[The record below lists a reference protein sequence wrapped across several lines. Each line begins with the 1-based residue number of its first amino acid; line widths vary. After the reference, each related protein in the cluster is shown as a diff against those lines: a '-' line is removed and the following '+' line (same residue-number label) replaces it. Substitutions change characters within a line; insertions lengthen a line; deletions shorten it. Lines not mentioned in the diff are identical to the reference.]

1 MAGRALMDVT
11 NFFSIA
17 SQQNKW
23 LSVRQSVIAQNVAHV
38 NTPGY
43 KALDVEPFE
52 AVLNATGLK
61 MQKKQTHHLSPG
73 CGVGSDADTQEEAQ
87 WHVVH
92 SGNSVSIE
100 EQLFKASEVTGA
112 YSRNT
117 GVMKVFHRM
126 LLASTKG

>member
-1 MAGRALMDVT
+1 MDVT

-17 SQQNKW
+17 SQQNRW
-23 LSVRQSVIAQNVAHV
+23 LSVRQSVIAQNIAHV
-38 NTPGY
+38 NTPGF
-43 KALDVEPFE
+43 KAMDVEPFE

-61 MQKKQTHHLSPG
+61 MQKTQASHLSPVSG
-73 CGVGSDADTQEEAQ
+73 AGSDADAHEDAK

-92 SGNSVSIE
+92 SGNSVSLE
-100 EQLFKASEVTGA
+100 EQLFKASETTGA

-126 LLASTKG
+126 LLATAKG

>member
-1 MAGRALMDVT
+1 MDVT

-17 SQQNKW
+17 SQQNRW

-43 KALDVEPFE
+43 KAMDLEPFE
-52 AVLNATGLK
+52 AVLNATGIK
-61 MQKKQTHHLSPG
+61 MQRTQSNHLSPSSG
-73 CGVGSDADTQEEAQ
+73 SGSDANAQEDAK

-92 SGNSVSIE
+92 SGNSVSLE
-100 EQLFKASEVTGA
+100 EQLFKASENTGA

-126 LLASTKG
+126 LLSTAKG

>member
-1 MAGRALMDVT
+1 MDVT

-17 SQQNKW
+17 SQQNRW
-23 LSVRQSVIAQNVAHV
+23 LSVRQSVIAQNIAHA
-38 NTPGY
+38 NTPGF
-43 KALDVEPFE
+43 KAMDVEPFE

-61 MQKKQTHHLSPG
+61 MQKTQASHLSPSSG
-73 CGVGSDADTQEEAQ
+73 AGSDAQTQEESEWA
-87 WHVVH
+87 VLH
-92 SGNSVSIE
+92 SGNSVSLE
-100 EQLFKASEVTGA
+100 EQLFKSSEVTGA

>member
-1 MAGRALMDVT
+1 MDVT

-17 SQQNKW
+17 SQQNRW
-23 LSVRQSVIAQNVAHV
+23 LGVRQSVISQNIAHA

-61 MQKKQTHHLSPG
+61 MEKTQANHLSPVS
-73 CGVGSDADTQEEAQ
+73 GVGSDADTQEEAE

-92 SGNSVSIE
+92 SGNSVSLE

-126 LLASTKG
+126 LLASAKG

>member
-1 MAGRALMDVT
+1 MDVT

-17 SQQNKW
+17 SQQNRW
-23 LSVRQSVIAQNVAHV
+23 LSVRQSVIAQNIAHV

-61 MQKKQTHHLSPG
+61 MQKTQASHLSPVSG
-73 CGVGSDADTQEEAQ
+73 NGSDAQTQEEAE
-87 WHVVH
+87 WAVLH
-92 SGNSVSIE
+92 SGNSVSLE